1 MEISPGSRWCWWLSK
16 LNDVRNQPVHPTTR
30 RPWTNESPQC
40 WQLFPQ
46 LWQPGELRPA
56 VLPPHHLQPGPGR
69 EGWRKKI
76 SHWSW
81 AFNSETDER
90 DARSVCVMTV
100 LVLCWCVWSYGA
112 RKCESARDS
121 EQCGGRLTGGGRVG
135 GRHDTTGDVRTPWTQ
150 RQHSQSVQTQYYS
163 DTHHHTTHHRQ
174 LLHHKH
180 RETEYGLSWESD
192 GKHSDWLISCWWS
205 SFGAVSTEETAVWGK
220 LICKQ
225 KSFSNQ
231 WNHFWG

>member
-69 EGWRKKI
+69 EGWRKEI
-76 SHWSW
+76 SDWSW

-180 RETEYGLSWESD
+180 RDWVRAELRVRWETLR
-192 GKHSDWLISCWWS
+192 LIDFLLVKFLRRGVNRGNC
-205 SFGAVSTEETAVWGK
+205 GVRKTD
-220 LICKQ
+220 L
-225 KSFSNQ
+225 
-231 WNHFWG
+231 